1 VSSAAVDHLADIVL
15 QPRHRIEMKPL
26 KSISR
31 AFLVIFGAMI
41 LAHKFGY
48 VIGFAVGFL
57 WYALVDTLDDP
68 GGDRWKRE

>member
-1 VSSAAVDHLADIVL
+1 
-15 QPRHRIEMKPL
+15 MKPL

-31 AFLVIFGAMI
+31 AFLVIFGALI

-68 GGDRWKRE
+68 DRRHLE

>member
-1 VSSAAVDHLADIVL
+1 
-15 QPRHRIEMKPL
+15 MKPL
-26 KSISR
+26 KSVSR
-31 AFLVIFGAMI
+31 AFLIIFGALI

-57 WYALVDTLDDP
+57 WYALVDTIDDP